1 MGNKDVILNE
11 ILVELFNH
19 ILYLEE
25 QNIQMKGIQLTMN
38 EVHTLEA
45 IRESD
50 DAIMSNVAKKL
61 MITFGTMTTAIKK
74 LEQKGYVNRIKDD
87 NDARIVRLELTS
99 KANQALRIHDNFHKN
114 MIETVLTDLSDTE
127 EDVLLNSLVKI
138 KEYFKKRDRGCKEII

>member
-138 KEYFKKRDRGCKEII
+138 KEYFKKRDRY